1 MAGCLMLGATT
12 LYQASTFS
20 GATIG
25 TIVLPSSGTLSSKSS
40 AYILNANPHCLL
52 LLRQAV
58 AWARALALERAGSSM
73 AARIAI
79 MAMTTR
85 SSINVNAREIRRS
98 PKAFNL
104 AAIKWFDQ
112 IRLHTPGL

>member
-52 LLRQAV
+52 LLRHAV
-58 AWARALALERAGSSM
+58 AWALDLALLKAGNSM
-73 AARIAI
+73 AARMAM

-85 SSINVNAREIRRS
+85 SSIKVNAREFQRWPRTL
-98 PKAFNL
+98 NL
-104 AAIKWFDQ
+104 AAD
-112 IRLHTPGL
+112 